1 MQAARALRVNVT
13 VGEQQLQQHLLPP
26 QISCDQEMVFFMET
40 VLAMLLLVG
49 LVWLLN
55 RDRDGPTPDSFAQLT
70 QLMNQFELEDYS
82 RSWRMNRSAHFFFQQ
97 GVRGVL
103 PPQLLHLAAV
113 GARPAQN
120 AEHEEPGGLAPAQHH
135 PPACF

>member
-26 QISCDQEMVFFMET
+26 QLSCDQEMVFFMET

-55 RDRDGPTPDSFAQLT
+55 RDDRDGPTPDSFAHVHAF
-70 QLMNQFELEDYS
+70 NES
-82 RSWRMNRSAHFFFQQ
+82 IR
-97 GVRGVL
+97 VRG
-103 PPQLLHLAAV
+103 LHIPDL
-113 GARPAQN
+113 G
-120 AEHEEPGGLAPAQHH
+120 E
-135 PPACF
+135 